1 MTLSRVPWRMA
12 LVALLSLS
20 LLAPAA
26 PAAAAPS
33 RDAATDSMVALLPRS
48 RETIVAL
55 SEAINSG
62 DLARSKLAYAHARVV
77 WEMLEVSFESLPE
90 LEPFDTAI
98 DAREEDFPLGVND
111 PNWKGFHKIERGLW
125 RDGTTVGLE
134 RYGQMLVADWEA
146 FETEFRRQN
155 SQGKFTPAS
164 LLDGAEDLLAEVA
177 TSKLSG
183 EEERYSK
190 LDILDF
196 QANLN
201 GAQLIFDAYRDQ
213 IAARD
218 SALFGTIVREFQ
230 AARAAIAP
238 YARSEVDVTNY
249 DEVPQAARAR
259 IGTTFRALARSL
271 ERASQMF

>member
-1 MTLSRVPWRMA
+1 VFRQVPWRIV
-12 LVALLSLS
+12 LIGLLSLG
-20 LLAPAA
+20 LLAPGA
-26 PAAAAPS
+26 PAGAARS
-33 RDAATDSMVALLPRS
+33 NDAATDAMIALLPRS
-48 RETIVAL
+48 RESIVAL
-55 SEAINSG
+55 AEVINSG
-62 DLARSKLAYAHARVV
+62 DVARSKAAYAQARVV
-77 WEMLEVSFESLPE
+77 WEMLEVSFEGLPE

-111 PNWKGFHKIERGLW
+111 PNWKGFHKMERGLW
-125 RDGTTVGLE
+125 RDGTTAGLE
-134 RYGQMLVADWEA
+134 RYGQLLVTDWEA
-146 FETEFRRQN
+146 FEAEFRRQN
-155 SQGKFTPAS
+155 SLGKFTPAS

-190 LDILDF
+190 LDVLDF

-218 SALFGTIVREFQ
+218 SALVGNIVREFQ

-238 YARSEVDVTNY
+238 FARSEVDVTNY